1 MMYDHS
7 PLGRGHDVVHAAGL
21 VSVAVDAALHALRPR
36 VPGRRV
42 PLPAGYTLRY
52 QVPIFREMKYFFKFI
67 LKYF

>member
-42 PLPAGYTLRY
+42 PLPAGYTLIML
-52 QVPIFREMKYFFKFI
+52 QFFEK
-67 LKYF
+67 

>member
-42 PLPAGYTLRY
+42 PLPAGYTY
-52 QVPIFREMKYFFKFI
+52 HVTIFREMKYFWLRKQPN
-67 LKYF
+67 KS